1 MRIYRHEY
9 HVKVDGTERVRWC
22 RQNLGDR
29 GLRWDFVGGIRT
41 TMSAMRSLSIYI
53 QSDEDAGLYDKHWR
67 FWNVLKGN
75 DQEESYHISQ
85 S

>member
-1 MRIYRHEY
+1 MRHWRHEF
-9 HVKVDGTERVRWC
+9 HVKVDSTERVRWC

-29 GLRWDFVGGIRT
+29 GLRWEFWGGKLT
-41 TMSAMRSLSIYI
+41 VVIYI

-67 FWNVLKGN
+67 FWNVLSGN
-75 DQEESYHISQ
+75 NKEESHHLSR

>member
-9 HVKVDGTERVRWC
+9 HVKGDAVERIRWC

-29 GLRWDFVGGIRT
+29 GLRWDFAGSWKHLRAGAV
-41 TMSAMRSLSIYI
+41 IYI
-53 QSDEDAGLYDKHWR
+53 LSDKDAALYDKHWR

-75 DQEESYHISQ
+75 DKEESHHISRP
-85 S
+85 